1 MVGNLNSFANDTINH
16 NNNINN
22 NNTRPSICWQTK
34 VNVKSS
40 YTGKTSNY
48 KNVLTKSTI
57 ERAKVFQ
64 EADLM
69 ITLMCIVQEPRT
81 AAPPQTPS
89 PPTRRPSSS
98 PLFWLNLGLDARVA
112 EAYRRRKLAIPVLIP
127 THFVPAIC
135 RVFQYCW

>member
-1 MVGNLNSFANDTINH
+1 MNKWLATSTVLPTILSTTTTTSTTT
-16 NNNINN
+16 I
-22 NNTRPSICWQTK
+22 PDQVSAGK
-34 VNVKSS
+34 LKS
-40 YTGKTSNY
+40 TSNPPTQARLQIA
-48 KNVLTKSTI
+48 KMCLQKV
-57 ERAKVFQ
+57 RAKVFH